1 MSLKSL
7 SFFFVLAGNLLG
19 WSQLPKSS
27 GKPLKSLLISSNFLA
42 GLCEIYS
49 AHVQFRSFRYLERM
63 YLCILILSFCG
74 FPFQNAPPPL
84 HLTCLSL
91 AHSLSSISSRREDC
105 ASYLRFSHW
114 LRPSFGE
121 DKQTQKQETQ
131 LVLISS
137 YKYRLPSSF
146 CLVWIVF
153 QCLRLIVPFF
163 FFLFLKFI
171 VVYKRVVLI
180 EATPPLLEAG
190 IEFQK

>member
-1 MSLKSL
+1 
-7 SFFFVLAGNLLG
+7 
-19 WSQLPKSS
+19 
-27 GKPLKSLLISSNFLA
+27 
-42 GLCEIYS
+42 
-49 AHVQFRSFRYLERM
+49 M

-74 FPFQNAPPPL
+74 FPFQNAPPPP
-84 HLTCLSL
+84 HLTWLSL
-91 AHSLSSISSRREDC
+91 AHSLSSVSSRQEDC

-153 QCLRLIVPFF
+153 QCLRMIVPFF
-163 FFLFLKFI
+163 FFPFPKVYSCLQKGCSDRSYSSIIGNWNRVSKVAWRLATSRAIGKFL
-171 VVYKRVVLI
+171 L
-180 EATPPLLEAG
+180 
-190 IEFQK
+190 